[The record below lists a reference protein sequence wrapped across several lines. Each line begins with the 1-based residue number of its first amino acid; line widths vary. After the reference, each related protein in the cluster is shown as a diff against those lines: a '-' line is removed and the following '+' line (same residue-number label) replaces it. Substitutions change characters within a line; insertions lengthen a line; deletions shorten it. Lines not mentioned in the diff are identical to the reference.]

1 MKKMLLVLIGLSIG
15 LLSLNSKT
23 FAQQKES
30 KTIQTKQDSTAQRQ
44 FKLRMDAIEIRGWIE
59 KPQAIFVLQGVNPE
73 VDDIG
78 LNRTFVDEILRP
90 LDKDKF
96 EKQKVRKRK
105 TVIPW

>member
-1 MKKMLLVLIGLSIG
+1 MKKTLITFILFLLLCFALSR
-15 LLSLNSKT
+15 NT
-23 FAQQKES
+23 YAQQK
-30 KTIQTKQDSTAQRQ
+30 QTKTTTTQQDTTKQKQ
-44 FKLRMDAIEIRGWIE
+44 LKLRMEAIEIQGWVE

-90 LDKDKF
+90 IDKDRF
-96 EKQKVRKRK
+96 EKQKVKKRK